1 MPFRLASGTAAPVLT
16 LVMVGLLLLPP
27 MRAGAADPEVGRTV
41 ASDVYAF
48 GGGVDV
54 QADVE
59 GDLVA
64 GGGRVVNAKRV
75 QGNLMAAAGSVVIGG
90 TVMRNVRAGGGAVT
104 ISGRI
109 VRNLNAG
116 GGTVVVTP
124 EAVIGGRARLVGGEV
139 RMAGTIVKTL
149 YAAGAVVVLGGEV
162 QGDVELVAQEIE
174 VLPTARIQGSLT
186 YWSPRDARISPQAK
200 IEGAITHNLPELP
213 RTLARTGT
221 ALVTVSRLL
230 FTAGLIV
237 TGIALYLLFPRFTLL
252 ASQTIGSDPLKSL
265 GLGALLCVAVPV
277 AAILTMFTILG
288 IPLGL
293 ILFLAYLASLLMGF
307 LVTAFF
313 LGDVGARAF
322 LPRPRHSKPVRV
334 LCLVVALGVMALV
347 NQLPYVGGAL
357 MVVAVL
363 MGLGAM
369 SLDIW
374 RHWDDPEAIEESDAV
389 LLRER
394 NRDTTA

>member
-1 MPFRLASGTAAPVLT
+1 MPRRLASGMTAVA
-16 LVMVGLLLLPP
+16 LLLLSPP
-27 MRAGAADPEVGRTV
+27 LAGAADPSVGQTVVRKDPAV

-104 ISGRI
+104 ISGRV

-124 EAVIGGRARLVGGEV
+124 EAVIEGRARLVGGEV

-174 VLPTARIQGSLT
+174 VLPTARIKGSLT
-186 YWSPRDARISPQAK
+186 YWSPRDATIDRQAT
-200 IEGAITHNLPELP
+200 IQGGVIHNLPPELP
-213 RTLARTGT
+213 RALTRTGT
-221 ALVTVSRLL
+221 ALVTVSRL
-230 FTAGLIV
+230 
-237 TGIALYLLFPRFTLL
+237 
-252 ASQTIGSDPLKSL
+252 
-265 GLGALLCVAVPV
+265 
-277 AAILTMFTILG
+277 
-288 IPLGL
+288 
-293 ILFLAYLASLLMGF
+293 
-307 LVTAFF
+307 
-313 LGDVGARAF
+313 
-322 LPRPRHSKPVRV
+322 
-334 LCLVVALGVMALV
+334 
-347 NQLPYVGGAL
+347 
-357 MVVAVL
+357 
-363 MGLGAM
+363 
-369 SLDIW
+369 
-374 RHWDDPEAIEESDAV
+374 
-389 LLRER
+389 
-394 NRDTTA
+394 